1 MMLIHFQHTE
11 LVAVSPQRLFAVL
24 TDYQAYPTSNHQV
37 VSATILGRHGDEVE
51 VQAQRKTFIGK
62 HVHFTDTYAPR
73 PLLQFVRR
81 YADNDTAIST
91 WTVEPAFGG
100 QAYFTI
106 TAEMTLPFLQGIILR
121 PLLKG
126 MFYRLNFPPFI
137 RAAERSGQHETL
149 QVSRS
154 ESCKRR

>member
-1 MMLIHFQHTE
+1 MLIHFQHTE
-11 LVAVSPQRLFAVL
+11 LVAVSPQQLFAVL
-24 TDYQAYPTSNHQV
+24 TDYQAYPASNPQLI
-37 VSATILGRHGDEVE
+37 SATIIARHENEVE
-51 VQAQRKTFIGK
+51 VEAQRRTLIGK
-62 HVHFTDTYAPR
+62 NVRFTDTYAPR

-106 TAEMTLPFLQGIILR
+106 TAEMTVPFVKGIFLR
-121 PLLKG
+121 SLLKR

-137 RAAERSGQHETL
+137 RAAQALGHHETR
-149 QVSRS
+149 QVS
-154 ESCKRR
+154 